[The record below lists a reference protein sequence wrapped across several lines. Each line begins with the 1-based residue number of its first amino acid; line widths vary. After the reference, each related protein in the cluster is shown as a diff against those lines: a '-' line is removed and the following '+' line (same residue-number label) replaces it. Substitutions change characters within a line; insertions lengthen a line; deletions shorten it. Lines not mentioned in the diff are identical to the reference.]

1 MNNFSKLTTIITE
14 KETKFFSKD
23 NIEMTKKEVATH
35 LIKMYGEPE
44 LVYLKMFRFL
54 IKEFPKQA
62 EQFERIL
69 FYNWFETLKPI
80 IDKLSKVTIRT
91 NKHILFEVIEAIKCL
106 D

>member
-1 MNNFSKLTTIITE
+1 
-14 KETKFFSKD
+14 
-23 NIEMTKKEVATH
+23 
-35 LIKMYGEPE
+35 MYGEPE

-54 IKEFPKQA
+54 IKEFPI
-62 EQFERIL
+62 ERIL